1 MLRMVAAHNP
11 SPMTLDGTRSYV
23 VGGDV
28 RVVIDPGPPIPE
40 HLRGLR
46 EALEGAETAAIVVTH
61 AHPDHAAAA
70 PEIARHTGAPI
81 WMAPGALHA
90 PFPTDL
96 VGHWIQPDDAL
107 QTDAGTL
114 RFVPT
119 PGHAPEHVAVQ
130 WAAGGPGTGVAIFV
144 GDLLMGEGDTALV
157 AWPEGDVTEYLAS
170 LARIE
175 NMAPD
180 LLYPTHGPPITDPAG
195 AIDRYR
201 SHRLERLEQ
210 VRRALRRAPASLSEL
225 RKRVYGDTIPPG
237 LESAA
242 EASLLALLVHLEDV
256 GEATTAADGLFQRTG
271 P

>member
-1 MLRMVAAHNP
+1 
-11 SPMTLDGTRSYV
+11 
-23 VGGDV
+23 
-28 RVVIDPGPPIPE
+28 
-40 HLRGLR
+40 
-46 EALEGAETAAIVVTH
+46 
-61 AHPDHAAAA
+61 
-70 PEIARHTGAPI
+70 
-81 WMAPGALHA
+81 MAPGALHA

-130 WAAGGPGTGVAIFV
+130 WAAGGPGTGAAIFV